1 MFNTDHLHPMV
12 VHFPIALIL
21 VGFLAEV
28 ASLFFKKEK
37 CFSRTGFYLLILGA
51 LSAIVAWSTG
61 QLFTD
66 EPTQGA
72 AEKIF
77 NQHETWALIT
87 FILVIVGAVFRT
99 FLVIGKKE
107 ETQLKWVAF
116 ALYFLAFVAV
126 SYTGFLGGTMVYDY
140 MMPL

>member
-1 MFNTDHLHPMV
+1 MINTDHLHPMV

-21 VGFLAEV
+21 VGFLAE
-28 ASLFFKKEK
+28 ASSLFFKKEK
-37 CFSRTGFYLLILGA
+37 CLSRTGFYLLILGA

-87 FILVIVGAVFRT
+87 FIVVIVGAVFRI

-107 ETQLKWVAF
+107 ETPLKWVGF
-116 ALYFLAFVAV
+116 GLYFLAFVAV